1 MSAFSPEEND
11 TVADDASLDSVE
23 VFEVDT
29 FERVESPHAQTDS
42 FWDWLRGL
50 FSGPLDQRLDDLTD
64 AINLY
69 PEAPSNYV
77 QRGEIYMQM
86 GEYELAVLDFEI
98 ALELAAEQFDED
110 KWGFLSQT
118 QRDQAE
124 YGLQRAQRK
133 LVRKRK
139 P

>member
-1 MSAFSPEEND
+1 MRPFQWSE
-11 TVADDASLDSVE
+11 
-23 VFEVDT
+23 
-29 FERVESPHAQTDS
+29 
-42 FWDWLRGL
+42 
-50 FSGPLDQRLDDLTD
+50 
-64 AINLY
+64 
-69 PEAPSNYV
+69 EAPSNYV

-133 LVRKRK
+133 LARKRK